1 MRLFIAALACL
12 ISVSV
17 FGQNRSEEIF
27 VEGIN
32 IGRYINYEE
41 TKELSL
47 SAIKKFEI
55 HNGFIFKQF
64 ASLPKSKSIPVKLQN
79 GNLLTIYIPTKS
91 TIPRLEG
98 QHIEL
103 YNNDFIQ
110 TWNKRDK
117 IYKSILTAYI
127 STYFGTI
134 ADTNYFLKGDLD
146 RLFFPIFVTIIAIPA
161 SFLISVPYLIHKG
174 KINRYLRRVLHKS

>member
-1 MRLFIAALACL
+1 M
-12 ISVSV
+12 
-17 FGQNRSEEIF
+17 
-27 VEGIN
+27 
-32 IGRYINYEE
+32 
-41 TKELSL
+41 
-47 SAIKKFEI
+47 
-55 HNGFIFKQF
+55 
-64 ASLPKSKSIPVKLQN
+64 
-79 GNLLTIYIPTKS
+79 
-91 TIPRLEG
+91 EG

-134 ADTNYFLKGDLD
+134 AGTNYFLKGDLD